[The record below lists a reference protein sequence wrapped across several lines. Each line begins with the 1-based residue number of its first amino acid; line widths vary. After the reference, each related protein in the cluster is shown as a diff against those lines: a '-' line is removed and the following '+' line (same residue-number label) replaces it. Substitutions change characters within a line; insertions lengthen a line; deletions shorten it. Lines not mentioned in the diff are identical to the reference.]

1 MTNYKSSCKTPNQL
15 KTSVAASAATLLLA
29 LVSFCSH
36 VYASD
41 TAPNWLR
48 AAAQDK
54 VPDYP
59 KEAVVVV
66 LLNDQQTIV
75 SANGQIESRTRR
87 AYKIL
92 RPEAERHYS
101 YAGATFDD
109 QTKVSFFRAWTIT
122 PDGHELEVKDKDAVI
137 KNVTSFEVFS
147 DVRAEYLRFPEV
159 KPGSVVGYELV
170 QKQRPDVF
178 DDIWFFQDEVPIR
191 RSHYSLQLPPG
202 WEFSALWA
210 NHPEQAPQSTGPNEY
225 VWEVM
230 DSPAIEIEPEMP
242 AWTTVEGHMVLKFF
256 PSDPAMRDK
265 TTGTW
270 NDIGTWYYNLIAPRR
285 VATPEIKQ

>member
-1 MTNYKSSCKTPNQL
+1 MKFQSSCKMPNRRKINL
-15 KTSVAASAATLLLA
+15 ALLAVALLLA
-29 LVSFCSH
+29 LLGFSPRVR
-36 VYASD
+36 ASD
-41 TAPNWLR
+41 TAPDWLR

-122 PDGHELEVKDKDAVI
+122 SDGHELEVKDKDAVV
-137 KNVTSFEVFS
+137 KNVTSFELFS

-178 DDIWFFQDEVPIR
+178 DDIWFFQDDVPIR
-191 RSHYSLQLPPG
+191 RSRY
-202 WEFSALWA
+202 
-210 NHPEQAPQSTGPNEY
+210 
-225 VWEVM
+225 
-230 DSPAIEIEPEMP
+230 
-242 AWTTVEGHMVLKFF
+242 
-256 PSDPAMRDK
+256 
-265 TTGTW
+265 
-270 NDIGTWYYNLIAPRR
+270 
-285 VATPEIKQ
+285 